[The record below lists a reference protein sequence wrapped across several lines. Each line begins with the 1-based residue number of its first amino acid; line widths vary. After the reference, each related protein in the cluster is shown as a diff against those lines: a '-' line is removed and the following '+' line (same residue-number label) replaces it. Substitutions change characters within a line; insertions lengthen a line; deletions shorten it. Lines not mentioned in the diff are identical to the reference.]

1 MDELL
6 GNESDGAIADMGE
19 KMLPASKV
27 NELIGKA
34 KAKGRESAMGELESL
49 RQQVESMRQPQQAQS
64 MGGMQGMGQEQIE
77 ALIKQQFENQQQQQM
92 QSQMQQEAQQIAGQ
106 YNQRMASRDG
116 LPEDFDEVM
125 KDFDPGMYPQ
135 IVYLATN
142 ADNTPHVMYELAK
155 SPNKLAA
162 IDYMLSKGDAKGAQ
176 AAMMRLAKSISD
188 NTIAQKDAVDAPR
201 PLSRV
206 SPSLVGADSGKK
218 SIRDLRQSRF
228 LRA

>member
-19 KMLPASKV
+19 KMLPVSKV
-27 NELIGKA
+27 NELIGRA
-34 KAKGRESAMGELESL
+34 KAKGRESAMGEMELL
-49 RQQVESMRQPQQAQS
+49 RQQQQPQQS
-64 MGGMQGMGQEQIE
+64 NGMGGMQGVSQEQIE
-77 ALIKQQFENQQQQQM
+77 ALIKQQFEAQQQQQM

-106 YNQRMASRDG
+106 YNQRMSSRDG
-116 LPEDFDEVM
+116 VPEDFDEVM

-142 ADNTPHVMYELAK
+142 TENTPHVMYDLAK
-155 SPNKLAA
+155 NPNKLAA

-176 AAMMRLAKSISD
+176 AAMMRLARSIND
-188 NTIAQKDAVDAPR
+188 NATAQKDAVDAPN

-206 SPSLVGADSGKK
+206 SPSLVGTDSGKK
-218 SIRDLRQSRF
+218 TIRDLRKSSF
-228 LRA
+228 LRG